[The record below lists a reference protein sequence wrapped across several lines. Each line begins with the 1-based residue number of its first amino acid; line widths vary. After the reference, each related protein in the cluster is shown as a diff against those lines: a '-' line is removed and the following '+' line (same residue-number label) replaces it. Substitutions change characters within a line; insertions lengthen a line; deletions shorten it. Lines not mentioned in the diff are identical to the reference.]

1 MYYTKIILLILII
14 YFKNYLSHQF
24 FIKIKKYYEKRIK
37 FLSKAIK
44 KKRNYNESDILT
56 FEDKINWLIIHDTNR
71 LKGKCADKIFL
82 HEYSKKKLGKDICNK
97 ILKIYNSETEIDIK
111 ELPNQFVFKTNHGS
125 SFNIIVEDKTKFNF
139 TKAKKLLKR
148 WMKEDFGAK
157 NAEFHYSFIKRKIF
171 AEEYLGKSLKNYKFL
186 CYNGRPKYIYLSI
199 EESGQKYRNFYD
211 MNWIFINFTCLSEP
225 HPKYHYPKPKFFEL
239 MKEYAKI
246 FSKDFKFVRVDFYE
260 LENEVRLGELTFTP
274 MNSFFLC
281 NNIGQE
287 IELGKEIIIR
297 N

>member
-1 MYYTKIILLILII
+1 MLYKNNNINIDFL
-14 YFKNYLSHQF
+14 FKNYLSHQYL
-24 FIKIKKYYEKRIK
+24 IKIKKYYEKRIK
-37 FLSKAIK
+37 FLSNAIK

-56 FEDKINWLIIHDTNR
+56 FEDKINWLLIHDTNR

-125 SFNIIVEDKTKFNF
+125 AFNIIVEDKAKLDLE
-139 TKAKKLLKR
+139 KAKKLLKK

-157 NAEFHYSFIKRKIF
+157 NAEFHYSFIKQKIF
-171 AEEYLGKSLKNYKFL
+171 AEEYIGKNLKNYKFL
-186 CYNGRPKYIYLSI
+186 CYNGKPKYIYLSI

-281 NNIGQE
+281 NNIEQE
-287 IELGKEIIIR
+287 IELGKEIIIK
-297 N
+297 NI